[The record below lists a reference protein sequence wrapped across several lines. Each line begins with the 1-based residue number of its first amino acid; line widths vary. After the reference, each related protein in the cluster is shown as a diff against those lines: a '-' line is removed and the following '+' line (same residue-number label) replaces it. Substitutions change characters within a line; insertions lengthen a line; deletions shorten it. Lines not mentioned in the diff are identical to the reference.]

1 MNVCAN
7 RHASLLRFDIKGW
20 TSFAYSR
27 GISFKSFPRYYHH
40 LFFFASFLPYAAC
53 SPAILRLFFLFFFFL
68 FSLSSFSSI
77 RYHQNVIR
85 VIYQNFNDSEF
96 EQYRLYHVFS
106 RIEQTVQLTA
116 LRHLFSSLVRLESWR
131 GIVSKRFFFASTRT
145 RYNRHFLWKFD
156 RSSDL
161 SSSFRNKLI
170 WTVSDDATDDRTL
183 NVEFSTALE
192 FYSLDEYRVARNSTG
207 IDS

>member
-27 GISFKSFPRYYHH
+27 GISFKSFPRYHH
-40 LFFFASFLPYAAC
+40 HPFFLLLFFRTPLAPLRSFV
-53 SPAILRLFFLFFFFL
+53 SFFSFFFL

-131 GIVSKRFFFASTRT
+131 GIVSKRFFSRQRERDIIVIFYGNSAARSI
-145 RYNRHFLWKFD
+145 D
-156 RSSDL
+156 RAIFPPL
-161 SSSFRNKLI
+161 FETN
-170 WTVSDDATDDRTL
+170 
-183 NVEFSTALE
+183 
-192 FYSLDEYRVARNSTG
+192 
-207 IDS
+207 

>member
-7 RHASLLRFDIKGW
+7 RHASLLRFDIKEW

-27 GISFKSFPRYYHH
+27 GISFKSFPRYHH
-40 LFFFASFLPYAAC
+40 HPFFFASFLPYAAC

-131 GIVSKRFFFASTRT
+131 GIISKRFFSRQRERDIIVIFYGNSI
-145 RYNRHFLWKFD
+145 D
-156 RSSDL
+156 RAI
-161 SSSFRNKLI
+161 FP
-170 WTVSDDATDDRTL
+170 
-183 NVEFSTALE
+183 
-192 FYSLDEYRVARNSTG
+192 SLFETN
-207 IDS
+207 

>member
-27 GISFKSFPRYYHH
+27 GISFKSFPRYHH
-40 LFFFASFLPYAAC
+40 HPFFFCFFSSVRRLLPC
-53 SPAILRLFFLFFFFL
+53 DPSSLFSLFFFL

-131 GIVSKRFFFASTRT
+131 GIVSKRFFSRQRERDIIVIFYGNSI
-145 RYNRHFLWKFD
+145 D
-156 RSSDL
+156 RAIFPPL
-161 SSSFRNKLI
+161 FETN
-170 WTVSDDATDDRTL
+170 
-183 NVEFSTALE
+183 
-192 FYSLDEYRVARNSTG
+192 
-207 IDS
+207 